1 MVKSYFAVKCYAHT
15 SAIVNNLLRIYC
27 VKYNLNMSN
36 NKKEIEKPG
45 QSTEEAKEL
54 ELDEQPKPTRKVSH
68 PATPISNK
76 DEPSTHDKRKGRRI
90 VK

>member
-1 MVKSYFAVKCYAHT
+1 
-15 SAIVNNLLRIYC
+15 
-27 VKYNLNMSN
+27 MSD

-68 PATPISNK
+68 PATPISDK
-76 DEPSTHDKRKGRRI
+76 EEPSTHGKRKGRRI
-90 VK
+90 

>member
-1 MVKSYFAVKCYAHT
+1 VAKNHHIFAYAK
-15 SAIVNNLLRIYC
+15 NLLRIYS
-27 VKYNLNMSN
+27 VKYELIMSD

-45 QSTEEAKEL
+45 QSTEDAKEL

-76 DEPSTHDKRKGRRI
+76 EEPSTHDKRKGRRI
-90 VK
+90 IK

>member
-1 MVKSYFAVKCYAHT
+1 
-15 SAIVNNLLRIYC
+15 
-27 VKYNLNMSN
+27 MSN
-36 NKKEIEKPG
+36 NKKEPG

-54 ELDEQPKPTRKVSH
+54 ELDEQPKPTRKVNH
-68 PATPISNK
+68 PAIPISNK